1 MSGGRHLATVDYG
14 MTLHVQTRPDIR
26 RALVWGALLAGLW
39 VVVALV
45 RPTSTFHL
53 APLLI
58 AGAPPVLFGL
68 DNSDRPDR
76 GSVLRVGVASF
87 AMALAA
93 SAVVAAIGA
102 MQGPA
107 FEVFLSPLIEAVAFS
122 VFGSVAGVGFSS
134 IRTR

>member
-1 MSGGRHLATVDYG
+1 
-14 MTLHVQTRPDIR
+14 MTLQVQTRPDIR

-39 VVVALV
+39 VVVALI

-68 DNSDRPDR
+68 DNPDRPISE
-76 GSVLRVGVASF
+76 SVLRIGVASF

-93 SAVVAAIGA
+93 SGVVAAIGA

-107 FEVFLSPLIEAVAFS
+107 FEAFPSPLIEAVVFS
-122 VFGSVAGVGFSS
+122 VLGSVAGVGFGV

>member
-1 MSGGRHLATVDYG
+1 

-26 RALVWGALLAGLW
+26 RALVWGSLLAGLW
-39 VVVALV
+39 IVVALI

-58 AGAPPVLFGL
+58 AGGPPVLFGL
-68 DNSDRPDR
+68 DVPDRPNR
-76 GSVLRVGVASF
+76 RSVLRIGAASF

-93 SAVVAAIGA
+93 SGVVAAIGA
-102 MQGPA
+102 MEGPPFEA
-107 FEVFLSPLIEAVAFS
+107 FPSPLVEAVIFS
-122 VFGSVAGVGFSS
+122 VLGSVAGIGFSV